1 MTSAGSSRPY
11 EGDFAAWSGGGVF
24 IGRGGGSA
32 AIAPHSHYA
41 IQIAIGMPSGMR
53 VQFGRCGEWEL
64 CAAALIPSRA
74 THSIDVT
81 ECGSSAVIFVEPET
95 AEGRALSA
103 RLGGTPQCI
112 DTSALES
119 SAARLEEAWRMDQT
133 SQAVERACRALVR
146 ELAGTAAAPEPSDTR
161 VLSAIAHIVA
171 RIDDAPSLEEVA
183 SLVNLSPSRFRHLFV
198 AETGMPMRTYVLWRR
213 LLHVW
218 SLLMRGETLTSAAH
232 AAGFADSAHLSR
244 TARAMFGLPPS
255 VLQMKGPLSA
265 RMREAEATGRSAS
278 GGTRRH
284 PECP

>member
-1 MTSAGSSRPY
+1 VTSAGGSRPY
-11 EGDFAAWSGGGVF
+11 EGDFAAWNGGGVF
-24 IGRGGGSA
+24 IGQGAGSA
-32 AIAPHSHYA
+32 PIAPHSHYA
-41 IQIAIGMPSGMR
+41 IQIAIGMPSGLR
-53 VQFGRCGEWEL
+53 VQFGHRGEWQR
-64 CAAALIPSRA
+64 CAASLIPSRV

-81 ECGSSAVIFVEPET
+81 ECASSAVIFVEPET

-103 RLGGTPQCI
+103 RLAGTPQCI
-112 DTSALES
+112 DPSEAVRIPV
-119 SAARLEEAWRMDQT
+119 ARLEHAWRVEQT
-133 SQAVERACRALVR
+133 AEAVERACRALVG
-146 ELAGTAAAPEPSDTR
+146 ELAGTAAGPEPSDTR
-161 VLSAIAHIVA
+161 VLLAIAHIVA
-171 RIDDAPSLEEVA
+171 RINDAPSLEEVA

-265 RMREAEATGRSAS
+265 RTRTAEAHRG
-278 GGTRRH
+278 
-284 PECP
+284 

>member
-1 MTSAGSSRPY
+1 MRPHPHPSLIVV
-11 EGDFAAWSGGGVF
+11 APVAVVCACWVS
-24 IGRGGGSA
+24 ISA
-32 AIAPHSHYA
+32 APQAPPHIEALMTRIGERVAGYYRQAQRVICIEKSTVQP
-41 IQIAIGMPSGMR
+41 IQSNWTAEGFARTVES
-53 VQFGRCGEWEL
+53 EL
-64 CAAALIPSRA
+64 RI
-74 THSIDVT
+74 
-81 ECGSSAVIFVEPET
+81 EPET
-95 AEGRALSA
+95 ADGRALSA
-103 RLGGTPQCI
+103 RLAGTPQCI

-119 SAARLEEAWRMDQT
+119 PLARLDEAWRVEQT

-146 ELAGTAAAPEPSDTR
+146 ELAGTATAPEPSDAR

-171 RIDDAPSLEEVA
+171 RIHDAPSLEEVA
-183 SLVNLSPSRFRHLFV
+183 SLVHLSPSRFRHLFV

-265 RMREAEATGRSAS
+265 RMREAGGRL
-278 GGTRRH
+278 G
-284 PECP
+284 

>member
-1 MTSAGSSRPY
+1 VTSAGSSRPY
-11 EGDFAAWSGGGVF
+11 EGDFAAWNGGGVF
-24 IGRGGGSA
+24 IGQGGGSA
-32 AIAPHSHYA
+32 PIAPHSHYA
-41 IQIAIGMPSGMR
+41 IQIAIGMPSGLR
-53 VQFGRCGEWEL
+53 VQFGRCGDWQQ
-64 CAAALIPSRA
+64 CAGALIPSRV

-95 AEGRALSA
+95 AEGCALSA
-103 RLGGTPQCI
+103 RLAGTAQCI
-112 DTSALES
+112 DKAALES
-119 SAARLEEAWRMDQT
+119 PVIRLEGAWRVEQT
-133 SQAVERACRALVR
+133 SLAVEQACRALVR

-161 VLSAIAHIVA
+161 VLAAIAHIVA

-232 AAGFADSAHLSR
+232 AAGFADSAHLTR

-265 RMREAEATGRSAS
+265 RMREPQAHLR
-278 GGTRRH
+278 
-284 PECP
+284 